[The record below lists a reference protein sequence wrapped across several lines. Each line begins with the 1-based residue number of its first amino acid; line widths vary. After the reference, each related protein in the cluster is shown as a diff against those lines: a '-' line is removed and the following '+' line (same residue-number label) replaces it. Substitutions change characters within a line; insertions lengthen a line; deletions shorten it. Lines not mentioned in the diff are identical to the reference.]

1 MNYIEFV
8 RAVQV
13 VCEHGNTGG
22 NVIYD
27 GGADMYDIGNLIMTS
42 LMATHGDQ
50 DVYSRTGSDADRAAA
65 GQPPAPTPKTHL
77 SDPRR
82 CGVLLVQKTAGSLL
96 TCS

>member
-1 MNYIEFV
+1 M
-8 RAVQV
+8 

-50 DVYSRTGSDADRAAA
+50 DVYSRAGSDADRAAA
-65 GQPPAPTPKTHL
+65 GCDLGNHH
-77 SDPRR
+77 
-82 CGVLLVQKTAGSLL
+82 C
-96 TCS
+96 